1 MDKVLKQVPNIS
13 DLEKRK
19 DKLTVNIADT
29 QIRCKFCDSGKIV
42 KYGHYKHVQYWW
54 CKDCHHK
61 FVNNKALPHM
71 RYSSEE
77 ISLAARMFYGGISI
91 KAIRETLLQEYNDYP
106 SRSAVCNWIF
116 VINHGLIDNAK
127 NYHPQTG
134 DIWKVYETAHKLNGR
149 KYWIF
154 DLIDMQTHFLLATV
168 SSHRRNRNDIRILM
182 KKAAERARKL
192 PKQVVTGMPAEYLE
206 DMELALGTNSGQI
219 EIQSLIAAKEI
230 NFEKKWNQALKERAE
245 VICDIREEKIA
256 KLILEGWLIYYNY
269 CRPLQPPDNQ
279 TPAKRAGIR
288 MIPSVRGIPHSFLFT
303 TDDAIRWI

>member
-1 MDKVLKQVPNIS
+1 MPNSMDYLIDP
-13 DLEKRK
+13 EKHK
-19 DKLTVNIADT
+19 DKLSLNVADT
-29 QIRCKFCDSGKIV
+29 QIRCKFCDSSKIV

-116 VINHGLIDNAK
+116 LINRGLINNAQH
-127 NYHPQTG
+127 YHPQTG
-134 DIWKVYETAHKLNGR
+134 DIWKIYENAHKLNGK
-149 KYWIF
+149 KYWIL
-154 DLIDMQTHFLLATV
+154 DLKDMQTDYLLATV
-168 SSHRRNRNDIRILM
+168 FSRRRSRNDFKTLIDRAEE
-182 KKAAERARKL
+182 KAGKL
-192 PKQVVTGMPAEYLE
+192 PKQVIAERQIEYLE
-206 DMELALGTNSGQI
+206 EMELASGTAPR
-219 EIQSLIAAKEI
+219 EIKIQTLFAENEI
-230 NFEKKWNQALKERAE
+230 DFEKKWNRALKERTE
-245 VICDIREEKIA
+245 IICDIREEKIA
-256 KLILEGWLIYYNY
+256 SLLLEGWLIYYNY

-288 MIPSVRGIPHSFLFT
+288 MIPSVRGIPHSFLFAT
-303 TDDAIRWI
+303 GDAINWI